1 MRFASVQY
9 LDYPRLVKFATRF
22 AGSRKGR
29 KEVRLRRGHS
39 GWEGG
44 GSSGEIEQLKEKYEK
59 IIAEL
64 KQNASSDK
72 EFLQM
77 ELKKRIA

>member
-1 MRFASVQY
+1 MTE
-9 LDYPRLVKFATRF
+9 KH
-22 AGSRKGR
+22 
-29 KEVRLRRGHS
+29 RR
-39 GWEGG
+39 
-44 GSSGEIEQLKEKYEK
+44 EIEQLKEKYEK

-77 ELKKRIA
+77 ELKKRISELEREIESLKKTHAEE

>member
-1 MRFASVQY
+1 MTE
-9 LDYPRLVKFATRF
+9 KH
-22 AGSRKGR
+22 
-29 KEVRLRRGHS
+29 RR
-39 GWEGG
+39 
-44 GSSGEIEQLKEKYEK
+44 EIEQLKEKYEK

-77 ELKKRIA
+77 ELKKRIAELEREIESLKKTHAEE

>member
-1 MRFASVQY
+1 MTE
-9 LDYPRLVKFATRF
+9 KH
-22 AGSRKGR
+22 
-29 KEVRLRRGHS
+29 RR
-39 GWEGG
+39 
-44 GSSGEIEQLKEKYEK
+44 EIEQLKEKYEK

-77 ELKKRIA
+77 ELKKRIAELEREIESLK